1 MMLTCILHAELKEIE
16 FEPNKFVYNFEF
28 VYKFELIYVYYM

>member
-16 FEPNKFVYNFEF
+16 FELKKVF
-28 VYKFELIYVYYM
+28 VYKFVYKL